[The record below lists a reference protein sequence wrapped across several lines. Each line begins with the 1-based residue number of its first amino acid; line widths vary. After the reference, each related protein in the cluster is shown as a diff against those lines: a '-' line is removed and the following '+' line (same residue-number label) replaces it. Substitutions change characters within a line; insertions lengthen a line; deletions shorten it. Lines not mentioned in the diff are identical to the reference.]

1 MLSCICLSKLKVG
14 WKSLGLFIP
23 LFITHFRT
31 IPFSYF
37 IGEPALAYIV
47 VFKFYESSKPPIP
60 EPLVYGLTAKTSL
73 MALLEL
79 IPVYGLP
86 M

>member
-1 MLSCICLSKLKVG
+1 M
-14 WKSLGLFIP
+14 
-23 LFITHFRT
+23 THFLT
-31 IPFSYF
+31 FPFSYF

-60 EPLVYGLTAKTSL
+60 ELLVYGLIAKISL
-73 MALLEL
+73 IALFEL

-86 M
+86 I

>member
-1 MLSCICLSKLKVG
+1 
-14 WKSLGLFIP
+14 
-23 LFITHFRT
+23 
-31 IPFSYF
+31 
-37 IGEPALAYIV
+37 LAYIV